1 MFVPG
6 KQRLVAVSGRVP
18 PLIRFAPARHSQRRW
33 YKHGRPRLES
43 AYEPDRVLTRAGLH
57 ARVRNPKSVRSWPEE
72 RMPGFPADQMSDREI
87 GLVIGYLAHMTAAHT
102 AITHAAAFA
111 TLRAKQL

>member
-1 MFVPG
+1 MVG
-6 KQRLVAVSGRVP
+6 
-18 PLIRFAPARHSQRRW
+18 
-33 YKHGRPRLES
+33 
-43 AYEPDRVLTRAGLH
+43 PDLNQPMNPTEYLTLAGLH
-57 ARVRNPKSVRSWPEE
+57 ALIRNPKSVRSWPEE
-72 RMPGFPADQMSDREI
+72 RMPCFLADQMSDREI